1 MARTPDSH
9 YQWTPASEHRNRLT
23 NIYEPLQPY
32 FLSEMSKAA
41 GCELF
46 VDIGANIGFYSV
58 FMAAEI
64 SAQEV
69 YAFEPMSATAD
80 EARRNFH
87 LNNLADIAHLRQI
100 ALSSS
105 PGSAT
110 MAVISNLSG
119 ANSILDTSIHKDQ
132 ENIRTESVPTSTL
145 DEELPFSG
153 RRVAVKIDVE
163 GHELDVLNGGRGF
176 FSGNQAVVQMES
188 YDDKD
193 AEADVAETL
202 VGMGYRKVI
211 SVGPDHY
218 FASNDL
224 EIDATDIAER
234 ALARFLTASKQP
246 APKTHGP
253 LRKRIFRGV
262 TVELSPRLS
271 NLFRRS
277 H

>member
-1 MARTPDSH
+1 MTRTPDSH
-9 YQWTPASEHRNRLT
+9 YQWTLASRHRNQLT

-41 GCELF
+41 ECGLF
-46 VDIGANIGFYSV
+46 VDVGANIGFYSI

-69 YAFEPMSATAD
+69 YAFEPMSAAAE
-80 EARRNFH
+80 EARKNFE
-87 LNNLADIAHLRQI
+87 LNNLADIIQLRQI
-100 ALSSS
+100 ALSSR

-132 ENIRTESVPTSTL
+132 ENLRTESVPTSTL

-153 RRVAVKIDVE
+153 KRIAVKIDVE
-163 GHELDVLNGGRGF
+163 GHELDVLNGGRKF
-176 FSGNQAVVQMES
+176 FPNNQAVVQLES
-188 YDDKD
+188 YDDND
-193 AEADVAETL
+193 AEANVAEALT
-202 VGMGYRKVI
+202 GMGYRKII

-224 EIDATDIAER
+224 DIDPKDIAEK
-234 ALARFLTASKQP
+234 ALARFLNASKQP
-246 APKTHGP
+246 ALKGQGP

-262 TVELSPRLS
+262 TVELSPRLAK
-271 NLFRRS
+271 LFRRS
-277 H
+277 R